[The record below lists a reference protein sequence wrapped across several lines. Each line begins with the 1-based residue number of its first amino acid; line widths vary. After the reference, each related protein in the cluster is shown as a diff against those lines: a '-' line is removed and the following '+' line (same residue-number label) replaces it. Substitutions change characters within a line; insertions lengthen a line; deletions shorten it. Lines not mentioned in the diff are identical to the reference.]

1 MEEEA
6 GRGKARSRKRTV
18 SLCRAAP
25 LLLVP
30 LAGLVLVGLWEHLLR
45 CFCPLEEASG
55 MALLPSQAEGW
66 VGWAACVSPV
76 FRASFSRQVPQAW
89 SCRARPPTSYG
100 GCLAW
105 LLNQGPRRPEM
116 APHLHRPA
124 SVQSPQGQ
132 VRALATRRARSFFPI
147 PRSWV
152 RWLVLGSRRCQQGQ
166 SLSSPETEA
175 CGPQRVSGPSRF
187 WGGSRDPAHRFL
199 ASLGAWCPHRCVSG
213 EWERLLVP
221 GARVET
227 PPARSWG
234 APARVLRSTWLSFA
248 RVPGLWAAKPGQHP
262 PISEG
267 ASLLGGPSRA
277 SSSPLPRSLGLFG
290 VQKVLP
296 AILGLVLQGHQSSQ

>member
-1 MEEEA
+1 MVEEA
-6 GRGKARSRKRTV
+6 GRGKARSGKRTV
-18 SLCRAAP
+18 SLCRAAS

-45 CFCPLEEASG
+45 CFCPLEDPSG
-55 MALLPSQAEGW
+55 VALLPSQAEGW

-76 FRASFSRQVPQAW
+76 FRASLSRQVPQAW
-89 SCRARPPTSYG
+89 SCRAKPPASYG

-132 VRALATRRARSFFPI
+132 VRALATRRARSFLPI

-152 RWLVLGSRRCQQGQ
+152 RWLVLGSRWCQQGQ
-166 SLSSPETEA
+166 SLSFPETEA

-199 ASLGAWCPHRCVSG
+199 ASLGAVVPSQVSVRRTGKAACPGGSCG
-213 EWERLLVP
+213 D
-221 GARVET
+221 T
-227 PPARSWG
+227 PCTQLGRSC
-234 APARVLRSTWLSFA
+234 
-248 RVPGLWAAKPGQHP
+248 
-262 PISEG
+262 
-267 ASLLGGPSRA
+267 
-277 SSSPLPRSLGLFG
+277 PRP
-290 VQKVLP
+290 QKHL
-296 AILGLVLQGHQSSQ
+296 A